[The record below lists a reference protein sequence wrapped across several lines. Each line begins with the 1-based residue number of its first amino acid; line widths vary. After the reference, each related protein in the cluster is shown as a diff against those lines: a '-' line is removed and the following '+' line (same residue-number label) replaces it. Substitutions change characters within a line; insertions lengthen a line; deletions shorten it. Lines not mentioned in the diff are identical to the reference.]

1 MSSVEPVRTELET
14 MPDAQDWVLVEQLTK
29 SYSSAARVLQG
40 VDLTMRKGEIIAL
53 LGPSG
58 SGKTTLLSLLAG
70 FLKPDTGR
78 IVLGG
83 RDATGLGP
91 RQRRVGVMFQNYA
104 LFPHMNVR
112 KNILFEL
119 QAHKVA
125 KPEQQSRV

>member
-14 MPDAQDWVLVEQLTK
+14 VPDAQDWVLVEQLTK
-29 SYSSAARVLQG
+29 SSSSAARGLQG
-40 VDLTMRKGEIIAL
+40 VALTMRKGEIIAL

-91 RQRRVGVMFQNYA
+91 RQRRGRALVPNYEV
-104 LFPHMNVR
+104 FP
-112 KNILFEL
+112 
-119 QAHKVA
+119 
-125 KPEQQSRV
+125 